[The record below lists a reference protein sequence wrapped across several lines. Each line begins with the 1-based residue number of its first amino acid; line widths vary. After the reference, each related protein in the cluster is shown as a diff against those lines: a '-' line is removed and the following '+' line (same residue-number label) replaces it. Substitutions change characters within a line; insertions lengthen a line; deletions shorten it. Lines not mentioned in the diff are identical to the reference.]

1 VKRLAS
7 CVHGKDNNLNLLR
20 LVASWAVLLSHAWPI
35 ARGAGTPQPLEE
47 ATGWT
52 LGEVAV
58 WMFFLVSGLLI
69 AASWERRPQV
79 GSFLRARAFRLFPAL
94 LASIALVALVMGPLV
109 SALPLGEYL
118 GHRGTWS
125 FLARN
130 WTLVQPQY
138 TLPGVFEQNPYP
150 TVEGSIWTLWHEVVC
165 YLGILG
171 AGLAGLLQRRRTTLL
186 LILAYAL
193 GLSWIGRTPDV
204 LLHPRLDQSLRL
216 AVPFALGTA
225 AWLSRER
232 VPISAWV
239 SVLLS
244 GVAWAAHE
252 TWAGTLLFQIALL
265 SWTLWLA
272 YGIEGRIRAFNRVGD
287 YSYGIYI
294 YAFPLQGLVQWLDP
308 DLGPLG
314 NAAWA
319 TLLTLA
325 LAIPSWHWIERPA
338 LARKRPAATPT
349 SG

>member
-1 VKRLAS
+1 
-7 CVHGKDNNLNLLR
+7 
-20 LVASWAVLLSHAWPI
+20 
-35 ARGAGTPQPLEE
+35 
-47 ATGWT
+47 
-52 LGEVAV
+52 V

-79 GSFLRARAFRLFPAL
+79 GSFLRARALRLFPAL